1 MKLLQRLWKEES
13 GQGLVEYGLLIV
25 LIIVVAVAALSLF
38 GDQLET
44 LFGGIGNRINNAEGA
59 VGGGTTTP

>member
-38 GDQLET
+38 GDQLSE
-44 LFGGIGNRINNAEGA
+44 LFGGIGQRITDAEA
-59 VGGGTTTP
+59 DLTPAE